1 MSTTSGGAARLG
13 RWRPGPLAAAIGL
26 AGVSVFPAFLAG
38 AVSVQLRLDLDLGPA
53 QFGSAVSAYFA
64 ASALSV
70 AALGRA
76 VDRVG
81 ERRGY
86 LLGAGLAIVSLAGIA
101 GLARSW
107 IVLAAFLA
115 AGGVGNAIVGPTS
128 SRLLAMAIAPGR
140 RGMAFGV
147 KQAAIMAATLLGGVG
162 VPVLAVTF
170 GWRWVYVAGALIA
183 CSLFAM
189 TPRVRLRAEPSEGVV
204 GTGRQLPQTLVLLAL
219 AFGLGTSA
227 SVAMT
232 TFLVDY
238 AVTRGISEGG
248 AGTLLAGG
256 SAGAIV
262 IRLVLG
268 WWTDRGMPSA
278 EHAIAV
284 IFLVG
289 AVAMAALAWSGPALL
304 VPVAIVAFTF
314 SWGWTGL
321 LVYVVAVNNLSS
333 PASATGLVQTG
344 AAIGG
349 VLGPS
354 ALGLVAERASYQAM
368 WLTGA
373 AMLLGAAS
381 SMMTAIALERRRGA
395 AAAVSPSGGR
405 PTEGQA
411 PPRPP
416 RHGRR

>member
-1 MSTTSGGAARLG
+1 MSPSAGHTQRLG
-13 RWRPGPLAAAIGL
+13 RWHPGPLASAIGL

-86 LLGAGLAIVSLAGIA
+86 LLGAGLAVVSLAGIA

-128 SRLLAMAIAPGR
+128 SRLLAMAIAPTR

-147 KQAAIMAATLLGGVG
+147 KQAAIMVATLLGGVG

-183 CSLFAM
+183 CGLFAM
-189 TPRVRLRAEPSEGVV
+189 TPRARPHDQPADGAMNK
-204 GTGRQLPQTLVLLAL
+204 GRQLPQTLRLLAL

-238 AVTRGISEGG
+238 AVTRGVSEGG
-248 AGTLLAGG
+248 AGTLLAVG
-256 SAGAIV
+256 SVGAIV

-268 WWTDRGMPSA
+268 WWTDRGMPSV

-284 IFLVG
+284 IFVIG
-289 AVAMAALAWSGPALL
+289 AVAMAVLAWSGPVLL
-304 VPVAIVAFTF
+304 VPAAIVAFTF

-349 VLGPS
+349 VLGPT
-354 ALGLVAERASYQAM
+354 ALGFVAEQVSYQGM
-368 WLTGA
+368 WLVGA
-373 AMLLGAAS
+373 TMLLGAAVS
-381 SMMTAIALERRRGA
+381 IVTAIAFERRRG
-395 AAAVSPSGGR
+395 
-405 PTEGQA
+405 
-411 PPRPP
+411 
-416 RHGRR
+416 